1 MNINLAY
8 KFIISLTEVY
18 PEPCQKS
25 NMKRYAKLVIGI
37 QPLTIFAKHMILDIW
52 LGSDTPLFKG

>member
-18 PEPCQKS
+18 PEPCQTS

-37 QPLTIFAKHMILDIW
+37 QPLTIFAKHMILDI
-52 LGSDTPLFKG
+52 

>member
-1 MNINLAY
+1 MNINLTY

-18 PEPCQKS
+18 SEPCQTS

-37 QPLTIFAKHMILDIW
+37 QPLTIFAKHMVLDI
-52 LGSDTPLFKG
+52 